1 MSNQSGPF
9 YLHWKVLFEAALQD
23 YEKQTGIVLANHPLA
38 QRLQGCDSAKSVN
51 AVLRE
56 QTQAFNE
63 SRGGDK
69 ISKPLE
75 NAVLVLHKL
84 SVTAD
89 LGQAI
94 GLVRFYLPMWH
105 LTFLTPF
112 YSLSHL

>member
-1 MSNQSGPF
+1 MSNQSGPSH
-9 YLHWKVLFEAALQD
+9 LHWQMLFEAALQD

-75 NAVLVLHKL
+75 NAILVLHKL

-94 GLVRFYLPMWH
+94 GLVRF
-105 LTFLTPF
+105 TCQCGI
-112 YSLSHL
+112 